1 MSKARELAELGAV
14 YDSGALSNR
23 NLFINS
29 GMEVAQRG
37 TTNGPNTTNGVLVL
51 DRWYVNASGA
61 SKTLSQESF
70 TIGQTDVPGS
80 PKNYLRLAVAT
91 GNDNC
96 GIHQRIED
104 VTLLGGKT
112 LNLSFWAKG
121 TNPAGGS
128 FVSSWIQN
136 FGSGGSATVETEAK
150 SGIVLTSSWQKF
162 SFSIT
167 LPSVSGKTV
176 GAGSFTWVEILRQP
190 GTDSGTSAWTADI
203 ALPQVELGTEATPF
217 EHRSY
222 GDELQRC
229 KRYFIKYG
237 SDGLQAYVPVS
248 EMGSTQDNYRTR
260 VQYLFSPEMRA
271 APAVS
276 YSTLQVNNRG
286 LNSSHSVTRVALA
299 GSEYSRTAI
308 SMFFETAVVS
318 GQTTGQP
325 CFARVDNSNNGY
337 LYIDAEL

>member
-96 GIHQRIED
+96 GVHQRIED
-104 VTLLGGKT
+104 VTILSGKT

-136 FGSGGSATVETEAK
+136 FGSGGSSTVETEAK

-176 GAGSFTWVEILRQP
+176 GAGSYTWVEILRQP
-190 GTDSGTSAWTADI
+190 ATDSGTSAWTADI

-217 EHRSY
+217 EHRSF
-222 GDELQRC
+222 GDELAKCQ
-229 KRYFIKYG
+229 RYFQRLGHGINEL
-237 SDGLQAYVPVS
+237 SIA
-248 EMGSTQDNYRTR
+248 
-260 VQYLFSPEMRA
+260 F
-271 APAVS
+271 
-276 YSTLQVNNRG
+276 
-286 LNSSHSVTRVALA
+286 
-299 GSEYSRTAI
+299 
-308 SMFFETAVVS
+308 
-318 GQTTGQP
+318 
-325 CFARVDNSNNGY
+325 GY
-337 LYIDAEL
+337 LYNNGTKNAATIPVTVPMRSTPSLEGTGNCLEVKANGQEVVLNPSHYTVTYEANASQIGIFSDANTHTDIGNNNEIATVTNTSTDETIDLDAEL